1 MNFLIGNEDEV
12 LPTNI
17 EASTTKLCRIRNAD
31 NLTISTR
38 NSKEEILQTWSFK
51 SIKNMS
57 KKLEG
62 VASSQDSEA
71 LFVDIMLP
79 VSIIRVN
86 RVGFFWF
93 K

>member
-17 EASTTKLCRIRNAD
+17 EASTAKLCRIRNAD
-31 NLTISTR
+31 NLTILTR
-38 NSKEEILQTWSFK
+38 NSKEELLQTWAFK
-51 SIKNMS
+51 SIKDMS
-57 KKLEG
+57 RKLEE

-71 LFVDIMLP
+71 LYLDIMMP
-79 VSIIRVN
+79 VSIIQVN
-86 RVGFFWF
+86 SF

>member
-17 EASTTKLCRIRNAD
+17 DASTTNLCRIGNAD

-38 NSKEEILQTWSFK
+38 NSKEEIIQTWSFK